1 MASRLNHM
9 AAVVA
14 QAQPSPPRRGSPK
27 RPYTSTALSRPLSSR
42 AVTAITII
50 GLVWFRL
57 AL

>member
-1 MASRLNHM
+1 M

-14 QAQPSPPRRGSPK
+14 QAQPRPPRRGSPN
-27 RPYTSTALSRPLSSR
+27 RPYTSSALSRPLSSR
-42 AVTAITII
+42 AVTAITIM